1 MMASGRRWIRDAWKF
16 LAIVLATVGLLAGL
30 NELPR
35 VFGGEP
41 RGVIAYESVSAVQS
55 RYRVSLWR
63 PRALPRGWS
72 PQPARVRVAVAAP
85 RWVEM
90 RFERRSGS
98 GLRVCQ
104 TVGTAAAG
112 AVPPPVLLDEAEV
125 LQADPVVIGGREATI
140 RRLLLAS
147 GAIVHEVWWREDGRQ
162 VMFRLEGSVEDV
174 MAVGRSAFGEVR

>member
-1 MMASGRRWIRDAWKF
+1 
-16 LAIVLATVGLLAGL
+16 
-30 NELPR
+30 
-35 VFGGEP
+35 
-41 RGVIAYESVSAVQS
+41 
-55 RYRVSLWR
+55 
-63 PRALPRGWS
+63 
-72 PQPARVRVAVAAP
+72 
-85 RWVEM
+85 M
-90 RFERRSGS
+90 RFERRSGRE
-98 GLRVCQ
+98 LRVCQ